1 MYNRNLL
8 TEARVPLT
16 YSSLTRE
23 LTAAG
28 RLDDDRDQLADGRLG
43 TTTLISSGKDVY
55 IQYAASEFAFALANE
70 ARSRAAVLYA
80 EPGGRLRAGCAV
92 HQAVVACVV
101 GRWKNKL
108 TRAVGHAGAMAGGD
122 DDAAAKERWFMEKCG
137 VRDVFTP
144 QNPVVSAKGA
154 VVTNIAPIPLALTA
168 VMRENDALP
177 DFAAEGSLALKAWF
191 SSNAGLTLPTSSIQR
206 WSRR

>member
-1 MYNRNLL
+1 
-8 TEARVPLT
+8 
-16 YSSLTRE
+16 
-23 LTAAG
+23 
-28 RLDDDRDQLADGRLG
+28 
-43 TTTLISSGKDVY
+43 
-55 IQYAASEFAFALANE
+55 
-70 ARSRAAVLYA
+70 
-80 EPGGRLRAGCAV
+80 
-92 HQAVVACVV
+92 
-101 GRWKNKL
+101 
-108 TRAVGHAGAMAGGD
+108 
-122 DDAAAKERWFMEKCG
+122 MEKCG